1 MDNNFDELSLRL
13 AKREGKIEKSIEI
26 AMLLIAKGFPDEDI
40 SEICELD
47 IEKIQKL
54 RKEEHNNLNQEEFG
68 KLFNVSQNTVSVWEQ
83 NQAKPDTDQLI
94 AIVNKFD
101 VSLYDLLGIEIDK
114 MLLIKR
120 LMNELGMMTGDNLTQ
135 EELEK
140 ALKIIQVLKEEKNN

>member
-1 MDNNFDELSLRL
+1 VLIFRKVKHLLGERI
-13 AKREGKIEKSIEI
+13 REI
-26 AMLLIAKGFPDEDI
+26 
-40 SEICELD
+40 
-47 IEKIQKL
+47 
-54 RKEEHNNLNQEEFG
+54 RKKNNLNQEEFG

-120 LMNELGMMTGDNLTQ
+120 LMNELGMMTDDNLTQ

>member
-1 MDNNFDELSLRL
+1 MKHLLGERI
-13 AKREGKIEKSIEI
+13 REI
-26 AMLLIAKGFPDEDI
+26 
-40 SEICELD
+40 
-47 IEKIQKL
+47 
-54 RKEEHNNLNQEEFG
+54 RKKNNLNQEEFG

-114 MLLIKR
+114 VLLINKF
-120 LMNELGMMTGDNLTQ
+120 LKELGIMTGDDFTR

-140 ALKIIQVLKEEKNN
+140 AIKIMHVIKEEKNN